1 MLFTIGTILLAYSSS
16 ADRHI
21 EFWAA
26 VGVALGL
33 FLFFRGFSMLRCKR
47 IILNT
52 PASKIRSAS
61 MGLVEITGTAKG
73 PNTIPAGITGEACYY
88 YRAKAW
94 QMRESGRGR
103 QWMIVADES
112 VYVPFFVEDPTG
124 CMLVNPEGAELDIQ
138 RNFKDEI
145 GGSFFG
151 SGNMMPENVAAFLLR
166 NGLPI
171 SDTTRLEE
179 YCVKPDFPLFVFGT
193 LGNNPIR
200 GEWGPV
206 VHAAAGL
213 SFTSGLNLL
222 GPNSTAAFQSLG
234 LLMGIKPAAS
244 SVQFSFTGATGDRAV
259 SAKPVPRPA
268 SVPAPAQW
276 SAVSIDDGS
285 LQALRSSGTAR
296 AIAARTPAAHLDP
309 RVLEAAAATG
319 VATAER
325 DVPSPDTGAAFVA
338 DASGFDV
345 SCSTAIG
352 KGTGGQPFM
361 ISWHSQREVVQSLA
375 WKSALCIWGG
385 PIMTLIAVYVL
396 ILDLGWM

>member
-1 MLFTIGTILLAYSSS
+1 MQSTIGAILLAFSSS
-16 ADRHI
+16 GGPRI
-21 EFWAA
+21 ELWAA
-26 VGVALGL
+26 VGAVLGM

-61 MGLVEITGTAKG
+61 MGLVEITGMARG
-73 PNTIPAGITGEACYY
+73 PKTIPAGITGEACYY

-94 QMRESGRGR
+94 QTRESGRGR
-103 QWMIVADES
+103 QWAIVADES
-112 VYVPFFVEDPTG
+112 VYVPFFVEDQTG
-124 CMLVNPEGAELDIQ
+124 RMLVNPEGAELYIQ
-138 RNFKDEI
+138 RNFKDQI

-166 NGLPI
+166 NGLPT

-193 LGNNPIR
+193 LGDNSIR
-200 GEWGPV
+200 GEWAPV

-234 LLMGIKPAAS
+234 LLMGVKPATS
-244 SVQFSFTGATGDRAV
+244 GVQFSFTGATGDRSLWAKPAPRIV
-259 SAKPVPRPA
+259 SA
-268 SVPAPAQW
+268 PAPAQW

-285 LQALRSSGTAR
+285 LQALRSSGAAR
-296 AIAARTPAAHLDP
+296 PIAARTPADHLDP
-309 RVLEAAAATG
+309 SVSETAVATA

-325 DVPSPDTGAAFVA
+325 DVPSPDTGTAFVA
-338 DASGFDV
+338 NASGLDLN
-345 SCSTAIG
+345 CSTAIG

-385 PIMTLIAVYVL
+385 PILTLIAVYVL
-396 ILDLGWM
+396 ILDLGWI